1 MKEWYLNSNFHKSE
15 HMEEFLLAALTYI
28 FLQKFGGTVLSFDI
42 LLRKRIGSKG
52 PFLSR
57 CRDDDIVELYPITIE
72 LPITA
77 FVQDLMEQMSIHF
90 NVDEP
95 ESIGSRLITRRLSE
109 LCGVN
114 YIKDLEYKVRFLV
127 NFLKICPKVI
137 HLI

>member
-57 CRDDDIVELYPITIE
+57 CRDEDAVELYPMTIE
-72 LPITA
+72 QPITA
-77 FVQDLMEQMSIHF
+77 FVQDLMDQMSLYY
-90 NVDEP
+90 NAEEP
-95 ESIGSRLITRRLSE
+95 DSIGSRLITRRLSE
-109 LCGVN
+109 LCGVS
-114 YIKDLEYKVRFLV
+114 YIKDLEYKV
-127 NFLKICPKVI
+127 
-137 HLI
+137 